1 MKVDANGLICP
12 EPIMMLH
19 KAINDSIDGAII
31 ELEATDPTAERDV
44 KKFCH
49 FLGHE
54 LLDFKQ
60 NGDQLIFKIKKKIDN
75 LEFKNSLL
83 SDNLDLDYVETLIR
97 EKFLFGKEGETIYII
112 KNNDN

>member
-1 MKVDANGLICP
+1 MKVNANGLICP

-60 NGDQLIFKIKKKIDN
+60 NGDQLIFKIKKKLDN
-75 LEFKNSLL
+75 
-83 SDNLDLDYVETLIR
+83 
-97 EKFLFGKEGETIYII
+97 
-112 KNNDN
+112 

>member
-1 MKVDANGLICP
+1 MKVNANGLICP

-19 KAINDSIDGAII
+19 RAINDSVDGAII

-54 LLDFKQ
+54 LLDSKRTE
-60 NGDQLIFKIKKKIDN
+60 DQLTFKIRKKLAN
-75 LEFKNSLL
+75 
-83 SDNLDLDYVETLIR
+83 
-97 EKFLFGKEGETIYII
+97 
-112 KNNDN
+112 

>member
-49 FLGHE
+49 FLGH
-54 LLDFKQ
+54 
-60 NGDQLIFKIKKKIDN
+60 
-75 LEFKNSLL
+75 
-83 SDNLDLDYVETLIR
+83 
-97 EKFLFGKEGETIYII
+97 
-112 KNNDN
+112 